1 MKEPT
6 EEQLLDK
13 EFWRDKSTLSTD
25 GNIRDLRDRAIEEL
39 RNIHRDYED
48 SDPDEIG
55 MRVAISHE
63 AHLLIDL
70 IAQYDALIKV
80 PF

>member
-1 MKEPT
+1 MTKPT

-25 GNIRDLRDRAIEEL
+25 SNIRDLRDRAIEEL
-39 RNIHRDYED
+39 RNIHSDHEN

-55 MRVAISHE
+55 MRVAITHE

-70 IAQYDALIKV
+70 VEQYDKLIKV